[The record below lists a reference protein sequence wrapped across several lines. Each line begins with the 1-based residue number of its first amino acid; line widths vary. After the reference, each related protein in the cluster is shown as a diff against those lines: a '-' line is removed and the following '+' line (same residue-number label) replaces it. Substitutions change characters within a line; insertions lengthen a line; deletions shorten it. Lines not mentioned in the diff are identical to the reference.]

1 MQPLLQLM
9 PFLEGEEMVFIQGL
23 TKDMT
28 EDQVRTFVMIYSSRR
43 KDPQTIM
50 LTACIGFIGVAGIQ
64 RFILGQVGMGILYLL
79 TGGICLI
86 GTIVDIA
93 SHKKLTLQANQKIAQ
108 DVAFMA
114 TQMSK

>member
-1 MQPLLQLM
+1 MQPIIQLM

-23 TKDMT
+23 IKDMT
-28 EDQVRTFVMIYSSRR
+28 EEQVRTFVMLYTTRR

-50 LTACIGFIGVAGIQ
+50 LTACLGFIGLAGIQ
-64 RFILGQVGMGILYLL
+64 RFILGQIGMGILYLF

-114 TQMSK
+114 GQISA